1 MENQLSAENDNF
13 ARETDIYNGF
23 VTEYNKEIT
32 VSEKALDLLTSPS
45 FESYVKSHVG
55 FWFEQYIRIIINLII
70 IDNRKLYI
78 LFLKSYDIF
87 WYVLICNSNCLII
100 FS

>member
-1 MENQLSAENDNF
+1 MENQLNAENDNF

-45 FESYVKSHVG
+45 FESYVKSKVG
-55 FWFEQYIRIIINLII
+55 FWFDKIYEI
-70 IDNRKLYI
+70 
-78 LFLKSYDIF
+78 
-87 WYVLICNSNCLII
+87 
-100 FS
+100 

>member
-55 FWFEQYIRIIINLII
+55 F
-70 IDNRKLYI
+70 
-78 LFLKSYDIF
+78 
-87 WYVLICNSNCLII
+87 
-100 FS
+100 